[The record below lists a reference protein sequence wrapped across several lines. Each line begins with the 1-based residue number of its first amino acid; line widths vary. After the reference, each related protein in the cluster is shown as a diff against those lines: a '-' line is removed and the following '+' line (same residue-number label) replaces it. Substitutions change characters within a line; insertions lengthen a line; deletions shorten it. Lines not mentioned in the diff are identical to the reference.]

1 MSTIAARLIS
11 ENTWRTLFQW
21 ALLLFLWWIGP
32 GIKIGRLYPL
42 ASPSHP
48 ERWARKKDVPWLI
61 FRVVTDSPSPLQLQY
76 VLPPPVRFCYF
87 FQKLMPIYA
96 IGQDNNWNFLH
107 WNFVQNT
114 GLLINHMWCSRD
126 TERFGTFV
134 TVLPVWCRSVWFN
147 LKQAFFLKQCLNVQK
162 VQMCWMLLVSMIDQ
176 PVLQRYQSVSN
187 ALIPAWMSFTQDCL
201 LKSSLCCSGL
211 RK

>member
-1 MSTIAARLIS
+1 MNISIQLESMSTIAARLIS

-21 ALLLFLWWIGP
+21 ALLLFLRWIGP

-48 ERWARKKDVPWLI
+48 ERWARKKDIPWLI
-61 FRVVTDSPSPLQLQY
+61 FRVVTDSPSPIQLQY

-114 GLLINHMWCSRD
+114 GLLINHMWLIKR
-126 TERFGTFV
+126 
-134 TVLPVWCRSVWFN
+134 PVFCTKF
-147 LKQAFFLKQCLNVQK
+147 QCKKFQ
-162 VQMCWMLLVSMIDQ
+162 LLSWPIA
-176 PVLQRYQSVSN
+176 Y
-187 ALIPAWMSFTQDCL
+187 IGISFW
-201 LKSSLCCSGL
+201 K
-211 RK
+211 K